1 MSHHFNTKNTIFVAL
16 YKTIKNTKI
25 MKKIVSLLT
34 LSIILSLTAC
44 SSDDEATKTEDTRFK
59 SELVGDDKME
69 ILIDT
74 KTGLT
79 WVNDIKGCIPG
90 VVIPDGQSEAL
101 EFAGK
106 DDWRT
111 PTSAEQVELMKAI
124 VERKMKLKYINAN
137 CAIMSSSDGVW
148 VFTENSN
155 SPGETTTTEPG
166 NAGIRSVRKTN

>member
-1 MSHHFNTKNTIFVAL
+1 
-16 YKTIKNTKI
+16 

-44 SSDDEATKTEDTRFK
+44 SSDDDATPTEDARFK
-59 SELVGDDKME
+59 KELVGDDKME

-79 WVNDIKGCIPG
+79 WVNDVRGCIPG
-90 VVIPDGQSEAL
+90 VVVPEGQSEEL

-111 PTSAEQVELMKAI
+111 PTSAEQIELIEAI
-124 VERKMKLKYINAN
+124 VERKMKLNYINTS
-137 CAIMSSSDGVW
+137 CALMSSSDAVW

-155 SPGETTTTEPG
+155 DPGQITDVKPG
-166 NAGIRSVRKTN
+166 NAGLRSVRKTN